1 MFCLNYYRYSDI
13 HICEMI
19 DRDIRLGAMSL
30 VNGDATID
38 DVRQLIDFIIQ
49 LSTDGK
55 LYL

>member
-1 MFCLNYYRYSDI
+1 
-13 HICEMI
+13 MI